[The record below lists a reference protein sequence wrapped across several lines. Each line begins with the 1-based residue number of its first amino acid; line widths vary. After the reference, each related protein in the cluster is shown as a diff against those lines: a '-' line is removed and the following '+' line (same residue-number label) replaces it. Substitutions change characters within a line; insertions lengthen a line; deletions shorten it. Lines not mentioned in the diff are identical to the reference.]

1 MQRKTCIL
9 SLLFAFFLMTFILP
23 IPAQSQEIKL
33 LGLMPTYCEQSNSVA
48 LIFDDQKVLPD
59 VNAFVNEEG
68 CTMISADELAKLLN
82 LQLDWEDN
90 NQLQLSRNEK
100 SISFR
105 DNQYLYLRN
114 NSVIPLDTSPFKN
127 KYDLFI
133 PLRVA
138 AEEFGITVDYDAD
151 TKTVILYSQPPE
163 ANNQN
168 ETVLPVNFPQDLGL
182 WGSIAPES
190 ELAKLWSNSTI
201 LGGYFTHLNNS
212 PANRTNNIVLACNKI
227 NGTKLKPGGIFSF
240 NDIVGQRTVEK
251 GYLSASVFVGR
262 KIVPGIGGGI
272 CQVSSTLYN
281 NALESGLEI
290 IERYPHSLPV
300 TYIASGRDATVLWG
314 GADLKFRNTLD
325 YDLKVLIGVYEN
337 YVVALLVSNE

>member
-9 SLLFAFFLMTFILP
+9 SLLSAFFLITFILP
-23 IPAQSQEIKL
+23 IPAQSQEIQL
-33 LGLMPTYCEQSNSVA
+33 FGPMPTYSEQSNSVA
-48 LIFDDQKVLPD
+48 LIFDDQKLLPA
-59 VNAFVNEEG
+59 VNPFVNEEG
-68 CTMISADELAKLLN
+68 CTMISAEELAKILN
-82 LQLDWEDN
+82 LQLDWVDN

-105 DNQYLYLRN
+105 DNQYVYLKN

-163 ANNQN
+163 AENP
-168 ETVLPVNFPQDLGL
+168 VLPADFPQDLGL
-182 WGSIAPES
+182 WGSIAPQS
-190 ELAKLWSNSTI
+190 ELAKLWSNSTT
-201 LGGYFTHLNNS
+201 LGGYFTRLNNS

-227 NGTKLKPGGIFSF
+227 NGTKLKPGEIFSF

-262 KIVPGIGGGI
+262 KVVPGIGGGI

-325 YDLKVLIGVYEN
+325 YDIKVLIGVYEN